1 MEKVKGTGKR
11 FQEHEKENRN
21 MKRWT
26 EQGKGKRNMKNVKGT
41 GKMYQEKGK
50 DKRNRKREQER
61 EKESNVQKSAKP
73 SIENKM

>member
-1 MEKVKGTGKR
+1 
-11 FQEHEKENRN
+11 
-21 MKRWT
+21 
-26 EQGKGKRNMKNVKGT
+26 MKNVKGT

-73 SIENKM
+73 SMENKM